1 MRNRFLI
8 ICCLLTLSIGL
19 IAQTQQGYVKT
30 LGRPNQQGRALG
42 GVSIRVK
49 GGHNAVL
56 SGQDGRFEM
65 PMPGKKA
72 GESYALQQVQ
82 KSGYELKDKGVVG
95 RSYAYSDKVPLTLV
109 MLSRSDYQQDKQ
121 QIENHIYAAV
131 EKRYKSDLS
140 RLEQQLSSH
149 QIATEQYRQQLQQLQ
164 DGFGKIQELV
174 EGLADH
180 YALVDYD
187 ELDER
192 EREIT
197 LAIERGNLEQA
208 DQLLQQMNIQQRAQ
222 DIADR
227 LKKGQALRDE
237 AQQDLVEVLKR
248 QEKDAEYLYQLYT
261 IALARFDNDKARFYI
276 ETRAELDSTNVEW
289 QLEAGQFIVLYVA
302 DYNKALTYSQSALR
316 QSILQYDEMS
326 EWVATS
332 YNNIGTV
339 YNYQGDYPKALD
351 YYNRALVILEKLL
364 GMEHPDIA
372 LFYNNIGTV
381 YNHQG
386 DYPKA
391 LEYYNKALVIR
402 ERVLGTEHPN
412 VATSYNNIGTVYNY
426 QGDYPKALDYY
437 NKALVILEKLLGME
451 HPDIALSY
459 NNIGTVYNYLGDYP
473 KALEYYNK
481 ALAIRE
487 KVLGTEHPD
496 VAISYNNIALV
507 YSNLGNYPKA
517 LDYYNKA
524 LAILEKVLGMEHPI
538 VATFFNN
545 IGGVY
550 YNLGDYRKALEYYKK
565 ALAIREKVLGTEHP
579 DVAQSFNNI
588 GLIYDNQGAY
598 PKALEYYNK
607 ALAIHLKVLG
617 QEHPDV
623 ALSYSNIG
631 YVYAC
636 QGDYPK
642 ALDYFLKALP
652 IFKNALGKEHP
663 NTIMMRE
670 NVEYVKKKI
679 SQSPEQV
686 IKRIIRA
693 YEQRKKGKQQ

>member
-372 LFYNNIGTV
+372 L
-381 YNHQG
+381 
-386 DYPKA
+386 
-391 LEYYNKALVIR
+391 
-402 ERVLGTEHPN
+402 
-412 VATSYNNIGTVYNY
+412 
-426 QGDYPKALDYY
+426 
-437 NKALVILEKLLGME
+437 
-451 HPDIALSY
+451 SY

-550 YNLGDYRKALEYYKK
+550 YNLGDYRKALEYSKKALSIREKVLGTEHPDVAQSFNDIGCVYYKLSDYPKALEYYKK

>member
-1 MRNRFLI
+1 MKNRFLV
-8 ICCLLTLSIGL
+8 ICCLLILSIGL
-19 IAQTQQGYVKT
+19 TAQTQQGYVKT

-65 PMPGKKA
+65 PMPGKKV

-351 YYNRALVILEKLL
+351 YYNKALVILEKLL

-426 QGDYPKALDYY
+426 
-437 NKALVILEKLLGME
+437 
-451 HPDIALSY
+451 
-459 NNIGTVYNYLGDYP
+459 LGDYP
-473 KALEYYNK
+473 KALEYYKK

-496 VAISYNNIALV
+496 VAQS
-507 YSNLGNYPKA
+507 
-517 LDYYNKA
+517 
-524 LAILEKVLGMEHPI
+524 
-538 VATFFNN
+538 FND
-545 IGGVY
+545 IGCVY
-550 YNLGDYRKALEYYKK
+550 YKLSDYPKALEYYKK

-588 GLIYDNQGAY
+588 GLIYDNQGAYPKALEYYNKALAIHLKVLGQEHPDVALFYNNIGGVYDTQGDY

>member
-1 MRNRFLI
+1 MKNRFLV
-8 ICCLLTLSIGL
+8 ICCLLILSIGL
-19 IAQTQQGYVKT
+19 TAQTQQGYVKT

-65 PMPGKKA
+65 PMPGKKV

-351 YYNRALVILEKLL
+351 YYN
-364 GMEHPDIA
+364 
-372 LFYNNIGTV
+372 
-381 YNHQG
+381 
-386 DYPKA
+386 
-391 LEYYNKALVIR
+391 
-402 ERVLGTEHPN
+402 
-412 VATSYNNIGTVYNY
+412 
-426 QGDYPKALDYY
+426 
-437 NKALVILEKLLGME
+437 KALVILEKLLGME

-473 KALEYYNK
+473 KALEYYKK

-565 ALAIREKVLGTEHP
+565 ALAIREKVLGTEHPDVAQSFNDIGVVYYNLSDYPKALEYYKKALAIREKVLETEHP

>member
-351 YYNRALVILEKLL
+351 YYN
-364 GMEHPDIA
+364 
-372 LFYNNIGTV
+372 
-381 YNHQG
+381 
-386 DYPKA
+386 
-391 LEYYNKALVIR
+391 
-402 ERVLGTEHPN
+402 
-412 VATSYNNIGTVYNY
+412 
-426 QGDYPKALDYY
+426 
-437 NKALVILEKLLGME
+437 KALVILEKLLGME

-550 YNLGDYRKALEYYKK
+550 YNLGDYRKALEYYKKALSIREKVLGTEHPDVAQSFNDIGCVYYKLSDYPKALEYYKK